1 MADVLQPFE
10 DIETDNDN
18 QPESVNSTGPVQP
31 GDSII

>member
-18 QPESVNSTGPVQP
+18 QPESISSTGPVQP